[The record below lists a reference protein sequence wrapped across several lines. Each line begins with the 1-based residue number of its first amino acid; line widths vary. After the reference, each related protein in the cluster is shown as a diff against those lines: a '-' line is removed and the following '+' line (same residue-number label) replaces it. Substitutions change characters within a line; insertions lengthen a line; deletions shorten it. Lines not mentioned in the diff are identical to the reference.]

1 MHHKPLFFV
10 GSYFIFPLALLI
22 SSCQTIPASMPFLQA
37 NDLENAY
44 EQYHETS
51 LTHRR
56 FRHADII
63 PLLNNRKVVFTV
75 EEIGQSVQGR
85 GIFQLTYGKGPLRVM
100 LWSQMHGNESTA
112 TLALFDLF
120 NFLEG
125 NHDGYD
131 TLRNLIREKLHIL
144 FIPMLNPDGAEV
156 FQRRNALDI
165 DINRDAIQTASP
177 EAATLKTARERF
189 QPAFGFNLHDQQIYY
204 NVSGT
209 AKPATISVLA
219 PAYNEPREINKV
231 RTRSMQLAVG
241 MNRLVQQLIP
251 GHVGK
256 YDDTFEPRAFG
267 DNFQK
272 WGTST
277 VLVESGGFPDDPEKQ
292 FIRKLNF
299 MLILNALYE
308 LATGAYAQH
317 DLKEYEAI
325 PDNDS
330 KLVDLL
336 IRGISIEQQGKKYNM
351 DLGIKKTEKENDDGF
366 DIAAAVSDLG
376 DLSVF
381 YGYEEIDA
389 HGLEFKTGNIWKGR
403 FNRVEEVSWDKAWDL
418 LKQGYMAIRVAHQPD
433 TAHRLPLVVV
443 KEERDFKSGFKI
455 GQPANFYLTRGD
467 ELVYAVVNGN
477 LINLEGR

>member
-1 MHHKPLFFV
+1 
-10 GSYFIFPLALLI
+10 
-22 SSCQTIPASMPFLQA
+22 
-37 NDLENAY
+37 
-44 EQYHETS
+44 
-51 LTHRR
+51 
-56 FRHADII
+56 
-63 PLLNNRKVVFTV
+63 
-75 EEIGQSVQGR
+75 
-85 GIFQLTYGKGPLRVM
+85 
-100 LWSQMHGNESTA
+100 
-112 TLALFDLF
+112 
-120 NFLEG
+120 
-125 NHDGYD
+125 
-131 TLRNLIREKLHIL
+131 
-144 FIPMLNPDGAEV
+144 IPMLNPDGAEV

-317 DLKEYEAI
+317 DLKEYETI

-381 YGYEEIDA
+381 YGYEKIDA

-443 KEERDFKSGFKI
+443 KEERDFKSGF
-455 GQPANFYLTRGD
+455 
-467 ELVYAVVNGN
+467 
-477 LINLEGR
+477 